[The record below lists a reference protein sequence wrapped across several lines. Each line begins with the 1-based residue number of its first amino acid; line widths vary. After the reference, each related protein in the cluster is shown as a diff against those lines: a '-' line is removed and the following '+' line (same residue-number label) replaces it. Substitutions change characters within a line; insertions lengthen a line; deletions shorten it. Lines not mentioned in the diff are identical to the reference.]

1 MKKLVNAI
9 QSDYGVKDSN
19 VVRHYDASHK
29 SCPAPYC
36 GSDKKNKKWKELWKT
51 ITSNTT
57 SNTTST
63 KKEDK
68 SYKVKITCDSLNIRS
83 GPGTKY
89 SIVGRTAKRVSYTIV
104 ESKDGWGKLKSGAG
118 WISLKYTKKI

>member
-9 QSDYGVKDSN
+9 QSDYGVKDSH

-36 GSDKKNKKWKELWKT
+36 GSDKKDKKWKALWKM
-51 ITSNTT
+51 ITSNETK
-57 SNTTST
+57 TST

-68 SYKVKITCDSLNIRS
+68 SYKVKITCESLKIRT

-89 SIVGRTAKRVSYTIV
+89 IAVGSTAKNVTYPIV
-104 ESKDGWGKLKSGAG
+104 E
-118 WISLKYTKKI
+118 TKAD